1 MSDEKPT
8 RDLFGELTVMPS
20 GRRGRPA
27 HQRSQSAANRVILGC
42 AVGLSVE
49 EIAKGLGVSEPT
61 LRKHY
66 FSELKMR
73 DMHRTRLDLAR
84 LETLATQALAG
95 NVGADRQLQKMVEQ
109 FDRRRQARE
118 IEGKPAAAPAEK
130 LGKKAAA
137 RKAAETALQ
146 DGWGGDLQPDN
157 WH

>member
-49 EIAKGLGVSEPT
+49 EIAKGLGVSVPT

-109 FDRRRQARE
+109 FDRKQLTRAAAAAPE
-118 IEGKPAAAPAEK
+118 KPAAAK

-137 RKAAETALQ
+137 KKAAEAAAQ
-146 DGWGGDLQPDN
+146 EGWGGDLSPGI
-157 WH
+157 H